1 MKGFSVEPSNTWR
14 TVAMATWASQ
24 AEASIYGWLDID
36 VSLLMPRLAEARP
49 DGVKLTLTHA
59 VGKAVALAL
68 AETPAANAV
77 ISRGRVL
84 RRESVDVF
92 FSVATNGGK
101 GLAGQ
106 KLRGVDGMS
115 LGDIARDLG
124 NSVSRIRERGDT
136 PMQKSQKLLGYV
148 PKPLLSPLLHGIG
161 ALSFD
166 LGLDLG
172 RVGVPTDPF
181 GSAIITNV
189 GTLGIEQGF
198 GPLMEHGRT
207 AALITVGLVRDK
219 VVAIEGRPE
228 VRPVLTLGA
237 TFDHRVVDG
246 YTLGKLSST
255 IRRSLETAQLD

>member
-1 MKGFSVEPSNTWR
+1 MKNFSVEPSNAWR
-14 TVAMATWASQ
+14 TVAMATWGSQ

-36 VSLLMPRLAEARP
+36 VSRLLPRLASR

-59 VGKAVALAL
+59 VGRAVALAL

-77 ISRGRVL
+77 VSRGRVL

-106 KLRGVDGMS
+106 KLCRVDAMS
-115 LGDIARDLG
+115 VSDIARKLQE
-124 NSVSRIRERGDT
+124 SVSRIRERGDT

-148 PKPLLSPLLHGIG
+148 PKPLLSPLLRGIG

-166 LGLDLG
+166 VGLDLG

-181 GSAIITNV
+181 GSAIVTNV

-207 AALITVGLVRDK
+207 AALITVGMVRDK
-219 VVAIEGRPE
+219 VLAIDGRPE
-228 VRPVLTLGA
+228 VRPVSTLGA

-246 YTLGKLSST
+246 YTLGKLSAT
-255 IRRSLETAQLD
+255 IKRALETPELG

>member
-1 MKGFSVEPSNTWR
+1 MKGFTVEPNSSWR
-14 TVAMATWASQ
+14 TVAMATWGSQ

-36 VSLLMPRLAEARP
+36 VSRLLPRLAEAP
-49 DGVKLTLTHA
+49 AGTKITLTHA

-68 AETPAANAV
+68 AESPSANAV
-77 ISRGRVL
+77 VSRGRVL

-106 KLRGVDGMS
+106 KLRGVDAMP
-115 LGDIARDLG
+115 LADIARDMQKG
-124 NSVSRIRERGDT
+124 VSRIRERGDT
-136 PMQKSQKLLGYV
+136 PMQKSQKLLGFV
-148 PKPLLSPLLHGIG
+148 PKPLLSPLLHGIA

-166 LGLDLG
+166 WGLDLN

-181 GSAIITNV
+181 GSAIVTNV

-207 AALITVGLVRDK
+207 AVLITVGMVRDK
-219 VVAIEGRPE
+219 VVAVDGRPE

-246 YTLGKLSST
+246 FTLGRLSAT
-255 IRRSLETAQLD
+255 IRRTLETARLD